1 MAAKT
6 TKTAEKAKPAETKA
20 AAKTAAP
27 KPRATFAAASFG
39 NLRAA
44 SGEGQGEALRLMLAD
59 IIEDPDQPRKTF
71 DQAELE
77 SLAETI
83 RLKGVI
89 QPIVVRPPVDGRYM
103 LAFGARRFRASRIA
117 GVKDIPAVIRA
128 KEDDD
133 FAAQVIENQQRANLS
148 NSELSAAIDRLSSE
162 GKNNKQIAAIC
173 NLKDY
178 QVAAFKQAG
187 NFPAELRERMDNADM
202 RALYDLYRQWQKT
215 PAEVID
221 ALPEADT
228 FITITEA
235 RRIIGS
241 ITGKPTG
248 SIVLDRQAAP
258 APAPAPAPASVP
270 SLPPAP
276 VAERSEPTSE
286 DAGEPAS
293 VEAKVADRAGFDF
306 SRREPS
312 PAPAA
317 PFQPEADATRET
329 VPAPAEEP
337 AAQAPAP
344 KPERPT
350 APPAAAPVFIV
361 QIDGAEQGALVLD
374 RKAETAGCALVR
386 FPTGIEEITVSALR
400 IVRIE

>member
-1 MAAKT
+1 MTAKT
-6 TKTAEKAKPAETKA
+6 TKTAPKAKPAPAKA
-20 AAKTAAP
+20 ATAKAETKTAAP

-59 IIEDPDQPRKTF
+59 IIEDPDQPRRAF

-77 SLAETI
+77 SLAESV
-83 RLKGVI
+83 RLKGVV

-103 LAFGARRFRASRIA
+103 LAFGARRFRASKMA

-128 KEDDD
+128 KSDDD
-133 FAAQVIENQQRANLS
+133 YAAQVIENQQRSNLS
-148 NSELSAAIDRLSSE
+148 NSELATAIERLSSD
-162 GKNNKQIAAIC
+162 GNNNKQIAAIC

-187 NFPAELRERMDNADM
+187 NFPAELRERMDTADM
-202 RALYDLYRQWQKT
+202 RALYDLFRQWGKT

-258 APAPAPAPASVP
+258 APASVPSSPPAPVANGSGEPAPVEAKLADREGFDFSRPKSSPATSAPSAPEADGNQEQSPAPAPASD
-270 SLPPAP
+270 P
-276 VAERSEPTSE
+276 VTPKA
-286 DAGEPAS
+286 
-293 VEAKVADRAGFDF
+293 
-306 SRREPS
+306 
-312 PAPAA
+312 PAPA
-317 PFQPEADATRET
+317 PQ
-329 VPAPAEEP
+329 
-337 AAQAPAP
+337 AAVI
-344 KPERPT
+344 
-350 APPAAAPVFIV
+350 AAPTFIV
-361 QIDGAEQGALVLD
+361 SGKGAAQGALVVD
-374 RKAETAGCALVR
+374 RKAEREGWALVR
-386 FPTGIEEITVSALR
+386 FPTGIEEVALDELR